1 MRETSSAKAEVI
13 TNKTE
18 AQKSQRKKA
27 TLTMSEAKQKEKAEI
42 TNKAERRGNI
52 LPRRH
57 DATGSGLS
65 DMEFD
70 FISRAFVL
78 DSEEHDDCTIRR
90 RPASFVSSLGVPQVD
105 RSGQRRH
112 QNNSKNIQKEVKIT
126 EVPSKRG
133 LRTMLYDQ
141 VS

>member
-1 MRETSSAKAEVI
+1 MCWVTEVCFQIDPEAVVREISLAKAEVF
-13 TNKTE
+13 TNKAE
-18 AQKSQRKKA
+18 AQKSERKKA
-27 TLTMSEAKQKEKAEI
+27 TLTMSEAKQKEKAEN

-52 LPRRH
+52 QPRRH

-78 DSEEHDDCTIRR
+78 DSEEHDDCTTSR

-112 QNNSKNIQKEVKIT
+112 QKKSKN
-126 EVPSKRG
+126 
-133 LRTMLYDQ
+133 RTI
-141 VS
+141 

>member
-1 MRETSSAKAEVI
+1 MSNDSQPVVHEMCREEVCFQIDPEPVVRDTSFAKAEVI

-18 AQKSQRKKA
+18 AQKSERKKA

-42 TNKAERRGNI
+42 TNKAERRGNT

-57 DATGSGLS
+57 DATGSGLI
-65 DMEFD
+65 DVEFD

-78 DSEEHDDCTIRR
+78 DSEEHDDCTTSR

-105 RSGQRRH
+105 LSGQRRH
-112 QNNSKNIQKEVKIT
+112 QKKNN
-126 EVPSKRG
+126 
-133 LRTMLYDQ
+133 
-141 VS
+141 

>member
-1 MRETSSAKAEVI
+1 MRETSFAKAEVI
-13 TNKTE
+13 TNKAE

-42 TNKAERRGNI
+42 TNKAGRRGNI

-57 DATGSGLS
+57 DAKGSGLI

-78 DSEEHDDCTIRR
+78 DSEEYDDCTMRR
-90 RPASFVSSLGVPQVD
+90 RPASFVSSLGVPQVEL
-105 RSGQRRH
+105 SGQRRH
-112 QNNSKNIQKEVKIT
+112 QKKNNKKKQFKK
-126 EVPSKRG
+126 K
-133 LRTMLYDQ
+133 LR
-141 VS
+141 